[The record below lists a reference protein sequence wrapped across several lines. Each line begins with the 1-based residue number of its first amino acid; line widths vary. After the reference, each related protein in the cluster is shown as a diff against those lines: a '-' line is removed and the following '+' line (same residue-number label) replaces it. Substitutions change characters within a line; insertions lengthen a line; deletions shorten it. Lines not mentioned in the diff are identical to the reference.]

1 MAIGKD
7 SETQAS
13 SSCKPGTGHTVAFDL
28 GAFNESSLD
37 APVQIVILGSQGYA
51 APVTEQPHHTK
62 SCAYSLHVQRI
73 NTGPHTVETSIQLEV
88 PGK

>member
-13 SSCKPGTGHTVAFDL
+13 SSCKPGAGHTVAFDL
-28 GAFNESSLD
+28 GAFNKSSLD
-37 APVQIVILGSQGYA
+37 APVQIVILGSQGCRSSDRTTASY
-51 APVTEQPHHTK
+51 QIM
-62 SCAYSLHVQRI
+62 CLHVQRI